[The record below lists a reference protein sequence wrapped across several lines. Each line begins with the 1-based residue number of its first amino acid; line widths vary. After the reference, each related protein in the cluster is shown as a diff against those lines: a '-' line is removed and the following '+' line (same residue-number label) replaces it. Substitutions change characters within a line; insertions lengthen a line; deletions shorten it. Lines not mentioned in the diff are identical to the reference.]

1 MTPNMSLLSLFT
13 NASLLVQLVM
23 LLLLVASIF
32 SWSIIFQRGHF
43 LRASKTSADD
53 FEYNFWS
60 GIDLSKLYNKLAAH
74 QKRLYGM
81 EAIFVAGFKEYVRL
95 KKQNSQQID
104 VYIDNIQR
112 AMRISVANE
121 EARLE
126 QNLSF
131 LATIQSMSPYIG
143 LFGTVWG
150 IMNSF
155 RQLGVVQQAT
165 LAMVAPGIS
174 EALIATAMG
183 LVAAIPA
190 GIAYNRYITHVDSLS
205 LKYRMF
211 VEEFVGIL
219 QRRSGAGGAS
229 YSENEEDARR

>member
-1 MTPNMSLLSLFT
+1 MTTDMSLLSLFT

-23 LLLLVASIF
+23 LLLLVASVF
-32 SWSIIFQRGHF
+32 SWTIILQRWRFFGSC
-43 LRASKTSADD
+43 RASADT
-53 FEYNFWS
+53 FEHNFWS
-60 GIDLSKLYNKLAAH
+60 GIDLTKLYNKLSG
-74 QKRLYGM
+74 QQRKIFGLD
-81 EAIFVAGFKEYVRL
+81 AIFVAGFREFVRL
-95 KKQNSQQID
+95 KKQNLQNPTLY
-104 VYIDNIQR
+104 VENVQR

-126 QNLSF
+126 RNLSY

-155 RQLGVVQQAT
+155 RQLGSVQQAT
-165 LAMVAPGIS
+165 LSMVAPGIS

-183 LVAAIPA
+183 LIAAIPA
-190 GIAYNRYITHVDSLS
+190 GIAYNRYISQVDGMS

-211 VEEFVGIL
+211 MEEFIAIM
-219 QRRSGAGGAS
+219 QRRLNGVQ
-229 YSENEEDARR
+229 EDPNDA